1 MIVRRSS
8 SSHCQA
14 VNLERTRTGWLD
26 EIMAT
31 LAAMFHPQGF
41 PARDRE
47 IMALRISTL
56 LGAEYPVPQLGVF
69 A

>member
-1 MIVRRSS
+1 
-8 SSHCQA
+8 
-14 VNLERTRTGWLD
+14 
-26 EIMAT
+26 MAT